1 VKIALV
7 LEQFDS
13 QRGGLEHWAWQLTH
27 ALGRRGHSLSVIAFE
42 PARSVA
48 KGGGVDVGQDGA
60 PVEIRLLPWR
70 ESRLARARAMEAAV
84 SAIGADV
91 VHDLGV
97 GWSADL
103 LQPQMGC
110 RLANHRRELRSLSAR
125 QRVVQAIHPRRR
137 RWLDEVKRLEQ
148 RQYQQTSCLIGAV
161 SRMVARDLTEFHSVH
176 PERIRLIPNG
186 VDTERFSPAPAKQRE
201 CHRERLNLA
210 GNTVFLFAAR
220 NPRLKGIGP
229 LLKAFSSAVLKRPDL
244 RLVVAG
250 SEPGPESLRF
260 VHAARLEHAV
270 IFAGFV
276 NDLGPWLAAS
286 DAFVLPTYYDACS
299 LTILEACA
307 CGLPVITTRHNGA
320 AELLTDGRE
329 GRLIDHADDTD
340 ALARALIEL
349 SDPEVRA
356 RMSLR
361 ALELTSRCSFERN
374 VDEVEK
380 VYAEAVERR
389 PGGGGTHA

>member
-1 VKIALV
+1 VKIALL
-7 LEQFDS
+7 LEYFDS
-13 QRGGLEHWAWQLTH
+13 QRGGLEQWAWQLAH
-27 ALGRRGHSLSVIAFE
+27 ALGRRGHRVSVIAFE
-42 PARSVA
+42 SGRSQA
-48 KGGGVDVGQDGA
+48 DGGTTDGREDGS
-60 PVEIRLLPWR
+60 PVEVSLLPWR

-84 SAIGADV
+84 SGIHADV

-125 QRVVQAIHPRRR
+125 QRVIQAIHPRKR
-137 RWLDEVKRLEQ
+137 RWLDEVRQLEQ
-148 RQYQQTSCLIGAV
+148 RQYQRTSCLIAAV
-161 SRMVARDLTEFHSVH
+161 SRMVARDLSEFHSVQ

-186 VDTERFSPAPAKQRE
+186 VDTDRFSPAPPDSRE
-201 CHRERLNLA
+201 CHRKRLNLA

-220 NPRLKGIGP
+220 NPRLKGIEP
-229 LLKAFSSAVLKRPDL
+229 LLKAFASAVLRRPDL

-250 SEPGPESLRF
+250 SEPRRESLGF
-260 VHAARLEHAV
+260 VRAERLEHVV

-329 GRLIDHADDTD
+329 GRLIDQADNID

-349 SDPEVRA
+349 AGPEVRGK
-356 RMSLR
+356 MSLH
-361 ALELTSRCSFERN
+361 ALDLTSRCSFERN
-374 VDEVEK
+374 VNEIEK

-389 PGGGGTHA
+389 PGGGGRHG